1 MKNWIKK
8 IGVTSLAAGL
18 LASLGATSAFAE
30 ETVSVGIV
38 SGPAEEIWE
47 IVVNEA
53 AEEGIEVEL
62 ELFTDYNQPNV
73 ALDNGSLDLN
83 AFQHVAF
90 LEDWNSANDGTLAPL
105 GFTFVSP
112 MGTYSEKISSLDEL
126 KDGDIIGIPN
136 DPTNGGRAILALE
149 IAGVIEVDDA
159 AGALAT
165 PEDITD
171 NPLNLKF
178 EELDAA
184 QLAATLPDVA
194 VAIINTNFATDAG
207 LSLKDAI
214 FVDADYPDQLNE
226 LYKNVIA
233 ATEETKDN
241 EILLRVVELYQTE
254 AVAQAIYD
262 LSNGGDKPIWDGAP
276 VFGDEDSDSDLD
288 EESTEEESE
297 ADSE

>member
-241 EILLRVVELYQTE
+241 ETLLRVVELYQTE

-262 LSNGGDKPIWDGAP
+262 LSNGGDKPIWEGAP

>member
-47 IVVNEA
+47 IVVNAA

-241 EILLRVVELYQTE
+241 ETLLRVVELYQTE

>member
-241 EILLRVVELYQTE
+241 ETLLRVVELYQTE

-276 VFGDEDSDSDLD
+276 VFGDEDSDSD

>member
-262 LSNGGDKPIWDGAP
+262 LSNGGDKPIWEGAP

>member
-47 IVVNEA
+47 IVVNAA

-276 VFGDEDSDSDLD
+276 VFGDEDSDSD

>member
-276 VFGDEDSDSDLD
+276 VFGDEDSDSD

>member
-47 IVVNEA
+47 IVVNAA

-149 IAGVIEVDDA
+149 MAGVIEVDDA

-241 EILLRVVELYQTE
+241 ETLLRVVELYQTE

-276 VFGDEDSDSDLD
+276 VFGDEDSESD
-288 EESTEEESE
+288 EESSEEESE

>member
-47 IVVNEA
+47 IVVNAA

-262 LSNGGDKPIWDGAP
+262 LSNGGDKPIWEGAP

>member
-47 IVVNEA
+47 IVVNAA

-241 EILLRVVELYQTE
+241 ETLLRVVELYQTE

-262 LSNGGDKPIWDGAP
+262 LSNGGDKPIWEGAP

>member
-241 EILLRVVELYQTE
+241 ETLLRVVELYQTE